1 MIGGRRLA
9 AGVIALVLGA
19 GTSRA
24 QFGVLP
30 STESIRVAQEVAKSL
45 TLPPEDAQRVLEAAL
60 PWDAC
65 LAHWNAR
72 QDSLESADVS
82 EEVLLAFLADVR
94 RELATCRLERKRDI
108 RAALPE
114 HLRTTYDDMA
124 QPERPAVLHFGL
136 HNRMEC
142 VVCKPSPTQSP

>member
-1 MIGGRRLA
+1 MLA
-9 AGVIALVLGA
+9 AAMALSWSSIA
-19 GTSRA
+19 TWA
-24 QFGVLP
+24 QLDALP
-30 STESIRVAQEVAKSL
+30 ATESIRVAQDVARSL
-45 TLPPEDAQRVLEAAL
+45 ALPPDDAQRVLEAAL

-72 QDSLESADVS
+72 QDSLESADIS
-82 EEVLLAFLADVR
+82 EAALLASMADVR
-94 RELATCRLERKRDI
+94 RELAACRQQRKRDI

-114 HLRTTYDDMA
+114 PLRTTYDDMA

-142 VVCKPSPTQSP
+142 VVCKPSPPESP

>member
-1 MIGGRRLA
+1 MFAAAMALA
-9 AGVIALVLGA
+9 WSSEATWAQLDALPA
-19 GTSRA
+19 
-24 QFGVLP
+24 
-30 STESIRVAQEVAKSL
+30 TESIRVAQEVAQTL
-45 TLPPEDAQRVLEAAL
+45 TLPPDDAQRVLEAAL

-72 QDSLESADVS
+72 QDSLESADIS
-82 EEVLLAFLADVR
+82 EEALQASMADVR
-94 RELATCRLERKRDI
+94 RELAACRQQRKRDI

-114 HLRTTYDDMA
+114 QLRTTYDDMA

-142 VVCKPSPTQSP
+142 VVCKPSPPESP